1 LVQYAVKLSEDEKIN
16 NTAFILNGINF
27 KNIYGYNYSYSYGYG
42 YGYNYGYGYGY
53 GLDEATKK
61 WYQRGLIGK
70 LGWKFI
76 KGISKIISKK

>member
-1 LVQYAVKLSEDEKIN
+1 MKLSEDKKIN
-16 NTAFILNGINF
+16 NVAFVLNGINF

-61 WYQRGLIGK
+61 WYHRGL
-70 LGWKFI
+70 LGSFVRI
-76 KGISKIISKK
+76 FSKKKKSKETES